1 MATHS
6 PTMTSSTPTPTRV
19 YVFLMTGVF
28 AASLAAIFIRFA
40 INEGMPSIFIA
51 AGRLTLSALI
61 LTPFALRSH
70 RAELRAL
77 TRADLLLAAASGLIL
92 AIHFATWV
100 ASLEYTSVLI
110 SVVLVGTSPLWS
122 ALFEVVFLRARL
134 PRLVVIG
141 LIAAFIGGLV
151 IGLAGGTSSGS
162 ESAVLRGALLSLAG
176 AIAFA
181 IYLVIGRKLRAK
193 LSLMPYIWLVYGFA
207 AIFLLMINFGTGT
220 PITGYTPRAYLMI
233 LLLALVP
240 QLIGHTSFN
249 YSLRYLSATFVGI
262 ATQVEPIGSGLA
274 AYLIFTEVPLPMQL
288 LGSLAVLVGV
298 MVATLGQGK
307 EVEAVNV
314 EAVSDEL

>member
-1 MATHS
+1 
-6 PTMTSSTPTPTRV
+6 MTSATIHTPPRV

-40 INEGMPSIFIA
+40 MNDGMPSTFIA

-61 LTPFALRSH
+61 LTPFALRNH
-70 RAELRAL
+70 RAELRGL
-77 TRADLLLAAASGLIL
+77 TRTDLLLAAASGLIL
-92 AIHFATWV
+92 AIHFATWI

-122 ALFEVVFLRARL
+122 ALFEVIFLRVHL
-134 PRLVVIG
+134 HRLVVFG
-141 LIAAFIGGLV
+141 LLAAFVGGLV
-151 IGLAGGTSSGS
+151 IGLAGGTN
-162 ESAVLRGALLSLAG
+162 SAPDSASILGALLSLAG

-207 AIFLLMINFGTGT
+207 AVFLLILNFGTGT

-274 AYLIFTEVPLPMQL
+274 AYLVFTEVPLPLQIV
-288 LGSLAVLVGV
+288 GSLAVLAGV
-298 MVATLGQGK
+298 MFATLGQNRPQ
-307 EVEAVNV
+307 EHSQATRTEIALN
-314 EAVSDEL
+314 DEL

>member
-1 MATHS
+1 
-6 PTMTSSTPTPTRV
+6 MTTASSPTPTRV

-40 INEGMPSIFIA
+40 INDGMPSIFIA

-70 RAELRAL
+70 RVELRGL
-77 TRADLLLAAASGLIL
+77 RRTDLLLAAASGLIL

-122 ALFEVVFLRARL
+122 ALFEVVFLRTHLHRW
-134 PRLVVIG
+134 VVIG
-141 LIAAFIGGLV
+141 LIAAFFGGL
-151 IGLAGGTSSGS
+151 IISLANGGTSSAP
-162 ESAVLRGALLSLAG
+162 ESGALLGAVLSLVG
-176 AIAFA
+176 AVAFA
-181 IYLVIGRKLRAK
+181 IYLVIGRKLRSK

-207 AIFLLMINFGTGT
+207 AIFLLMMSFGTGT
-220 PITGYTPRAYLMI
+220 PVTGYTPRAYLMI
-233 LLLALVP
+233 VLLALVP

-262 ATQVEPIGSGLA
+262 ATQVEPIGSAFA

-288 LGSLAVLVGV
+288 LGSAAVLVGV
-298 MVATLGQGK
+298 MVATVGQGK
-307 EVEAVNV
+307 QEEPKPKLEEVELN
-314 EAVSDEL
+314 DEL

>member
-1 MATHS
+1 
-6 PTMTSSTPTPTRV
+6 MTTPSTKTPTRV

-40 INEGMPSIFIA
+40 LNDGMPSIFIA
-51 AGRLTLSALI
+51 SGRLTLSALI

-70 RAELRAL
+70 RAELRSL
-77 TRADLLLAAASGLIL
+77 MRTDLLLAAASGLIL

-100 ASLEYTSVLI
+100 ASLAYTSVLI

-141 LIAAFIGGLV
+141 LVAAFAGGLI
-151 IGLAGGTSSGS
+151 IGFGGGTSSGMD
-162 ESAVLRGALLSLAG
+162 SASLIGALLSLAG

-193 LSLMPYIWLVYGFA
+193 LSLMSYIWLVYSFA
-207 AIFLLMINFGTGT
+207 AIFLLMLTFGTGT
-220 PITGYTPRAYLMI
+220 TITGYTPRAYVMI

-262 ATQVEPIGSGLA
+262 ATQLEPIGSGLA
-274 AYLIFTEVPLPMQL
+274 AYLIFTEVPLPLQL
-288 LGSLAVLVGV
+288 LGSAAVFIGV
-298 MVATLGQGK
+298 LVATLGQNK
-307 EVEAVNV
+307 PQDESSAVR
-314 EAVSDEL
+314 EEIAVSDEL